1 MAGLAGKGLGTMLHT
16 LLNPGQTP
24 LRVLCL
30 GAHCDDIE
38 IGCGGSLLA
47 LLESRN
53 DVEITWVVFA
63 SNGER
68 RAEAQMGARLF
79 AQGSLSLDIRILDFR
94 DGFLPTE
101 PVRLKETFESIKAST
116 SSPDLIFTHYR
127 QDLHQDHRAVSDLTW
142 NTFRNNLILEYE
154 IPKWDGDIGQP
165 NVFVPL
171 AKHNGDTKI
180 HHLQQAYRSQA
191 EKPWF
196 SHDLFWSLMRIRG
209 MECNADEMIAEA
221 FYSRKMIVAV

>member
-1 MAGLAGKGLGTMLHT
+1 MLQT
-16 LLNPGQTP
+16 LLNPEQSP
-24 LRVLCL
+24 FRVLCL

-47 LLESRN
+47 LLEGRN
-53 DVEITWVVFA
+53 DIEITWVVFA
-63 SNGER
+63 SNDER
-68 RAEAQMGARLF
+68 REEAKAGAELFCEGAD
-79 AQGSLSLDIRILDFR
+79 SLDVRILDFR
-94 DGFLPTE
+94 DGFLPAE
-101 PVRLKETFESIKAST
+101 PVRLKETFESIKASIP
-116 SSPDLIFTHYR
+116 SPDLIFTHYR
-127 QDLHQDHRAVSDLTW
+127 KDLHQDHRAVSDLTW

-165 NVFVPL
+165 NLFVPL
-171 AKHNGDTKI
+171 AKHNGDKKI
-180 HHLQQAYRSQA
+180 RHLQQAYPSQA

-209 MECNADEMIAEA
+209 MECNADETIAEA

>member
-1 MAGLAGKGLGTMLHT
+1 MLQT
-16 LLNPGQTP
+16 LLNPEQTP

-47 LLESRN
+47 LLEGRN
-53 DVEITWVVFA
+53 DIEITWVVFA
-63 SNGER
+63 SNDER
-68 RAEAQMGARLF
+68 REEAKAGAALF
-79 AQGSLSLDIRILDFR
+79 CEGAGSIDVRILDFR

-101 PVRLKETFESIKAST
+101 SVRLKETFETIKVSIP
-116 SSPDLIFTHYR
+116 SPDLIFTHYR
-127 QDLHQDHRAVSDLTW
+127 KDLHQDHRAVSDLTW

-165 NVFVPL
+165 NLFVPL
-171 AKHNGDTKI
+171 AKRNGDKKI
-180 HHLQQAYRSQA
+180 RHLQQAYRSQA

-209 MECNADEMIAEA
+209 MECNADETIAEA
-221 FYSRKMIVAV
+221 FYSRKMTIAV